1 MENKRKKTF
10 DEILDE
16 LDKPV
21 KEKTQQEQ
29 IDDNVKEM
37 VEEYSKR

>member
-1 MENKRKKTF
+1 MAKQKTY
-10 DEILDE
+10 DEIIDE

-21 KEKTQQEQ
+21 RKKTDEEQ
-29 IDDNVKEM
+29 VDDDVKEM